1 MPTKKSTL
9 GITQMLKQYRDFL
22 RISQYSLNNI
32 MYNPKMSEKLWKP
45 L

>member
-32 MYNPKMSEKLWKP
+32 MYNPKISEKLWKP